1 MKANIYTTLLCGAML
16 MLCFSCSNEKDI
28 HAELEAPVYNVTDNS
43 SDPVQHQRFQ
53 FYQDY
58 KTYLITNPEVKDYRF
73 NFQTKNN
80 ILMTAP
86 TQSNDVLLGGVD
98 MLKSLFLD
106 VYSTDFKKKH
116 LPFSIILADSI
127 FYLGQDVGRPY
138 YHSYASQR
146 FLALGGIR
154 REMATYSDSLKL
166 AIKGDIHSR
175 YWIDFLQGAKG
186 VFSIPEEFEEI
197 SKSYYGKGVD
207 YISDLG
213 NVTGRLPWQIDYHQ
227 LGFITYNHNT
237 TFYDEAE
244 GAWWIEVPNA
254 DVDKRQW
261 VAFFFNTPKSQR
273 DALIAAYPKMKAKYD
288 ILKEAFLKCEG
299 FDVDQLP

>member
-43 SDPVQHQRFQ
+43 SDPVQHQRFL

-58 KTYLITNPEVKDYRF
+58 KTYLITKPEVKDYRF

-80 ILMTAP
+80 ILMIAP

-127 FYLGQDVGRPY
+127 FYLGQDVGR
-138 YHSYASQR
+138 
-146 FLALGGIR
+146 
-154 REMATYSDSLKL
+154 TY
-166 AIKGDIHSR
+166 
-175 YWIDFLQGAKG
+175 
-186 VFSIPEEFEEI
+186 
-197 SKSYYGKGVD
+197 
-207 YISDLG
+207 
-213 NVTGRLPWQIDYHQ
+213 
-227 LGFITYNHNT
+227 
-237 TFYDEAE
+237 
-244 GAWWIEVPNA
+244 
-254 DVDKRQW
+254 
-261 VAFFFNTPKSQR
+261 
-273 DALIAAYPKMKAKYD
+273 
-288 ILKEAFLKCEG
+288 
-299 FDVDQLP
+299 

>member
-1 MKANIYTTLLCGAML
+1 MKAKFYIVLLCSAVL
-16 MLCFSCSNEKDI
+16 TLCFSCSKEKDI
-28 HAELEAPVYNVTDNS
+28 HAEIEESVYDITDNP
-43 SDPVQHQRFQ
+43 SDPIQHQRYL

-58 KTYLITNPEVKDYRF
+58 RTYLITNPEVKDYRF

-80 ILMTAP
+80 ILMIAP

-106 VYSTDFKKKH
+106 VYSTDFKKKY

-207 YISDLG
+207 YIADLG

-237 TFYDEAE
+237 TFYDDAE